1 MPKQGRQDKKYRQSS
16 FSEEKNHGRKSEKV
30 FCGALAIL
38 SLTLFASCDPGHDY
52 YDLEEL
58 KVRVELVDYENPDR
72 RRFFSRVPDHSEEL
86 APLDM
91 SRLEIIETLD
101 EARVGSFLEDLSL
114 CTILSKYYAYDSPE
128 ACCIRLVYKD
138 GTFDLL
144 TADYRSGGYSG
155 YIGTYSPDGE
165 VVDFIGCFCDLSS
178 FETLVETYFVAGLR

>member
-1 MPKQGRQDKKYRQSS
+1 MIGKVK
-16 FSEEKNHGRKSEKV
+16 KV
-30 FCGALAIL
+30 FFGALAIL
-38 SLTLFASCDPGHDY
+38 SLTLFVSCDPGHDY
-52 YDLEEL
+52 YDPEEL
-58 KVRVELVDYENPDR
+58 RGRVERVELVDYENPDR
-72 RRFFSRVPDHSEEL
+72 RRFFSWVPDHSEEL
-86 APLDM
+86 VPLDM